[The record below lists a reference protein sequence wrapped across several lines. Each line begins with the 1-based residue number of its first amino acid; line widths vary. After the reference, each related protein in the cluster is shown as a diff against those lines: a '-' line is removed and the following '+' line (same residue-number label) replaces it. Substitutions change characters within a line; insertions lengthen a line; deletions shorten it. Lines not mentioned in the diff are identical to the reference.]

1 MIDESDFFS
10 MSRQRPGRARRRGD
24 LQMSCDTA
32 GPGPCPTTEADAVR
46 AGRTEPDRPT
56 PEGKE
61 VELIG
66 DHIRESLT
74 DWYQENW
81 DWIERRAAEER
92 ADNTSPDTYG
102 IKNFL
107 RDLEASIDTTAFG
120 ADEIGAARHQAILDA
135 IDALQATLDEAET
148 AADGEKGSPSTD
160 DPAADGSTDTGA
172 LTDTARTDTPVT
184 KCRLPSHEAVSQ
196 LRENCQWH
204 SRTN

>member
-10 MSRQRPGRARRRGD
+10 KARQRPGRARRGD
-24 LQMSCDTA
+24 LQTSCDTA
-32 GPGPCPTTEADAVR
+32 GPGPYPTTETDAVH

-61 VELIG
+61 LEPIG

-102 IKNFL
+102 IKHFL
-107 RDLEASIDTTAFG
+107 RDLEASIDTTVFG
-120 ADEIGAARHQAILDA
+120 ADEVGAARHQAILDA
-135 IDALQATLDEAET
+135 VDALQATLDEAET
-148 AADGEKGSPSTD
+148 AASGEKLSASTD
-160 DPAADGSTDTGA
+160 DPAAGGSTDTGA
-172 LTDTARTDTPVT
+172 LTDTARTDTTVT

-196 LRENCQWH
+196 LREIT
-204 SRTN
+204 SGTARTN